1 MHEVELV
8 LISLLLAVAVF
19 GTAARIIGV
28 PYPIVLVIGGLLLG
42 AVPGLPRVELEP
54 DLVLVIFLPPLLYAA
69 AFFANLRDLREN
81 LRVISLLAIALVLF
95 TMTVV
100 AFVAR
105 EVIPGMS
112 WAVAFTLGAIVAP
125 TDPIAATTIARR
137 LGVPRRIDTVLEGE
151 GLLN

>member
-19 GTAARIIGV
+19 ATAARVIGI
-28 PYPIVLVIGGLLLG
+28 PYPIVLVVGGLLLG

-81 LRVISLLAIALVLF
+81 LRVISLLAIVLVLF
-95 TMTVV
+95 TMAVV
-100 AFVAR
+100 AVFAH
-105 EVIPGMS
+105 EVIHGFS
-112 WAVAFTLGAIVAP
+112 LAAAFTHRAFVPPANPTSAP
-125 TDPIAATTIARR
+125 TNARR
-137 LGVPRRIDTVLEGE
+137 RGRPARDESPP
-151 GLLN
+151 